1 MSKKD
6 NKMPEILEQIFDDI
20 EKGRITEEDL
30 KELHERNSC
39 LCPVCTIEHIQK
51 TLCNLCGELEY
62 LKTFFVDD
70 EDLEDDDDCCDC
82 DDEDYCD
89 CDEDEDDDEETEK
102 VNEILDGLLG
112 IVTDLKKKV
121 NG

>member
-39 LCPVCTIEHIQK
+39 LCPVCTIEHMQK
-51 TLCNLCGELEY
+51 TLCNLCGDLEY
-62 LKTFFVDD
+62 LKTFFIDD
-70 EDLEDDDDCCDC
+70 EDDEDCCDDDEDCCDC
-82 DDEDYCD
+82 DDD
-89 CDEDEDDDEETEK
+89 CCDEETEK
-102 VNEILDGLLG
+102 VNELLDGLLD
-112 IVTDLKKKV
+112 VVESLKKKV
-121 NG
+121 NQPPFN

>member
-39 LCPVCTIEHIQK
+39 LCPVCTIEHMQK
-51 TLCNLCGELEY
+51 TLCNLCGDLED
-62 LKTFFVDD
+62 LKTFFIDD
-70 EDLEDDDDCCDC
+70 EDDEDCCEDDDCCDC
-82 DDEDYCD
+82 DDDECYD
-89 CDEDEDDDEETEK
+89 CDEEETEK
-102 VNEILDGLLG
+102 VNEILDGLLD
-112 IVTDLKKKV
+112 VVKDLKKKV
-121 NG
+121 NE

>member
-1 MSKKD
+1 MNKKD
-6 NKMPEILEQIFDDI
+6 KMPEILEQIFDDI

-70 EDLEDDDDCCDC
+70 EDFEDDEDCCDC
-82 DDEDYCD
+82 DDEDCCD
-89 CDEDEDDDEETEK
+89 CDEEDDDDETEK